1 MPTLF
6 QKVLPKIHGN
16 RSALGD
22 SLKAL
27 AAFLDGA
34 HGKSDPAARYTLGA
48 ETFIEIEQGKEI
60 ALPAGAA
67 FTQCRDKLLD
77 MHARL
82 VSRNHVSFV
91 K

>member
-1 MPTLF
+1 
-6 QKVLPKIHGN
+6 VLPKIHGN

-27 AAFLDGA
+27 AAFLDGGN
-34 HGKSDPAARYTLGA
+34 GKSDAPARYTLGA
-48 ETFIEIEQGKEI
+48 ETVVEIDAAEAI
-60 ALPAGAA
+60 TLPAGTE
-67 FTQCRDKLLD
+67 FTQCRDKLLT